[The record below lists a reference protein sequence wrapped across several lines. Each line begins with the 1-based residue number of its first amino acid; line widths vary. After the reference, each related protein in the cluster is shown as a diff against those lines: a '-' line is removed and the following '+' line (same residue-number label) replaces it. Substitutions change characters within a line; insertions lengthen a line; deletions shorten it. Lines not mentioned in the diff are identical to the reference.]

1 MKISS
6 SLGAIVLL
14 CCRLRGCACLSS
26 PTTSTVNHLVSST
39 SSLPRRAVLQAVAS
53 LPAISLMVNSQ
64 QPSHAAD
71 DAYGKLDLT
80 DEQLKE
86 VIKSDVLKR
95 QFLVTGVLTRSVYKP
110 TATFTDEIDTYGM
123 DQWMKGTQRLFVG
136 SKSQVRLVGDV
147 EVNPEKVEFRFD
159 EDLMFN
165 IPFNPMVSLT
175 GKVVLTRDETGY
187 ITSYR
192 EFWDQDTWSVLK
204 SAKF

>member
-1 MKISS
+1 
-6 SLGAIVLL
+6 
-14 CCRLRGCACLSS
+14 
-26 PTTSTVNHLVSST
+26 
-39 SSLPRRAVLQAVAS
+39 
-53 LPAISLMVNSQ
+53 MVNSQ

-71 DAYGKLDLT
+71 DTYGKLDLT

-86 VIKSDVLKR
+86 VIKSDVLTR